1 MITIQYATL
10 CPIFLQIRMNVYKT
24 KEDAIINASTH
35 WEGTSA
41 NATQVTLY
49 PRTGGLANVS
59 PNNVP

>member
-1 MITIQYATL
+1 
-10 CPIFLQIRMNVYKT
+10 MNVYKT

-59 PNNVP
+59 PNNVA